1 MGLWSR
7 LKKPNI
13 TYYHSQGFSEFLLLS
28 WSRLEY
34 PDIPCLNVGTPRK
47 PVFVPA
53 EVCQIKGGQRRL
65 KLDERQTAEMIKTS
79 AQKPMDCVAQLEKSV
94 KDQARLPAD
103 PTIAAFNMK
112 VAPEMTKVRQP
123 TVPCHKPFQF

>member
-1 MGLWSR
+1 MNG
-7 LKKPNI
+7 
-13 TYYHSQGFSEFLLLS
+13 
-28 WSRLEY
+28 SRLEY

-79 AQKPMDCVAQLEKSV
+79 AQRPSDCVAQLEKSV
-94 KDQARLPAD
+94 NAQARLPAD
-103 PTIAAFNMK
+103 PTVAAFKMK
-112 VAPEMTKVRQP
+112 VASEMTKVGNKAFTLANRRSILLDQN
-123 TVPCHKPFQF
+123 